1 MHVTVK
7 LGRPPVATK
16 QFRCVTHYANCSML
30 TSKQASGT
38 GTQPARRP
46 DGLQARKPARPTT
59 QHTIWQERPATHSA
73 SQPPTELASRQAIM
87 INGCQPP
94 RKATSQPTPQS
105 DTSSEWSSQTGT
117 QPDRTIASK
126 PAGQTTGQVTSHL
139 WYMMFQRRSRQGFT
153 SVSKSTPSA
162 AIQAST
168 QPRMFQDPN

>member
-1 MHVTVK
+1 MCHSLCK
-7 LGRPPVATK
+7 L
-16 QFRCVTHYANCSML
+16 QHAN
-30 TSKQASGT
+30 KQASQRDGHPT
-38 GTQPARRP
+38 SQEARRP
-46 DGLQARKPARPTT
+46 ASQQARKPARPTT

-153 SVSKSTPSA
+153 SVSKSTPLRRHSG
-162 AIQAST
+162 QYPTTHVSG
-168 QPRMFQDPN
+168 PKLRDK